1 MTWWGKTS
9 REPDDSEP
17 DEQAQQATSEFL
29 DQDHPRA
36 SLHDGNKI
44 IIRPGK
50 VLDNIEGA
58 MERVDLDINTDRK
71 SVV

>member
-1 MTWWGKTS
+1 MSWFHRRPSKAGE
-9 REPDDSEP
+9 RDP
-17 DEQAQQATSEFL
+17 DEQAQQAVSELL
-29 DQDHPRA
+29 DQYHLRA